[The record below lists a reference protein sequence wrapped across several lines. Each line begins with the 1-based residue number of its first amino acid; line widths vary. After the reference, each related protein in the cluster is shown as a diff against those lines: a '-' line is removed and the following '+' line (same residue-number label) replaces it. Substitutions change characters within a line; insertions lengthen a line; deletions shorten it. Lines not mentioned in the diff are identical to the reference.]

1 MSWRFPPPASSLHV
15 SKDDLR
21 LNPCLCHS
29 PSSWHKWILHA
40 DPETFVKATFFHL
53 NSELSAMAV
62 ALQASQTLT
71 RGRVKN
77 SSGGS
82 FSPSLNTRNLF
93 LKCGLLELINSCF
106 HLRKQHEIASKMGDL
121 IRNTTEYT
129 PLFHSFLLQRC
140 NNEFF
145 KTVEIMV
152 GLGGSGLTQ
161 MRGLWRCPERLS
173 YALAVESGMCSGTET
188 VFSTGLR
195 RISVHLDNRVVRSLG
210 WHSVDQWLTHGS
222 GSSVGVNCHC
232 YVFEWMG
239 LEFGVS
245 QMHKRR
251 RQNPML
257 PTTARSASWERG
269 GGPSAVWRVIAGWRG
284 GLRGRGY
291 SRASV
296 IWSQF
301 GVHS

>member
-1 MSWRFPPPASSLHV
+1 MSWSFPPPASSLHV

-62 ALQASQTLT
+62 ALQASETLT
-71 RGRVKN
+71 RGRVKKLIRW
-77 SSGGS
+77 
-82 FSPSLNTRNLF
+82 FLQSLPKHEESF
-93 LKCGLLELINSCF
+93 LKCGLLELINFCF
-106 HLRKQHEIASKMGDL
+106 NLRKQHEIASKMRNL
-121 IRNTTEYT
+121 ISNTTEYT
-129 PLFHSFLLQRC
+129 PLFHSFLSQWRD
-140 NNEFF
+140 NEFF
-145 KTVEIMV
+145 KTVDRMV

-222 GSSVGVNCHC
+222 GSSLGVNCRC
-232 YVFEWMG
+232 YVG

-245 QMHKRR
+245 QMHKSR
-251 RQNPML
+251 RQNLML
-257 PTTARSASWERG
+257 LTTARSASWERG
-269 GGPSAVWRVIAGWRG
+269 GGQSAAWRMIVGWRG

-291 SRASV
+291 SRASC